1 MPVHTR
7 ACSAGRKCGCQGA
20 SWAPGTRRD
29 QLQAGPAPG
38 GTSTRL
44 GNSTGGGAGGDQ
56 LQAGLGHVT
65 KMQVSTWSQ
74 PGEPH
79 VVGQNSK
86 RENGQRPPRRG
97 DRRRKGPRPRRADP
111 RSAAGA
117 GSTRS
122 PSGRTGTS
130 LGKHSESSTA
140 TTPGGGDR
148 DVFLDT
154 YFEFKKFSTRMHCF
168 VIEPIFESVASFL
181 IEMHYNSHKYLY

>member
-29 QLQAGPAPG
+29 QHQ
-38 GTSTRL
+38 
-44 GNSTGGGAGGDQ
+44 GGDQ

-97 DRRRKGPRPRRADP
+97 DGRRKGPGPRRADP